1 MRDSPKVVYR
11 GNAKKNWNNNSSF
24 KTSGDL
30 PYENNGENV
39 HPNNQPQNPSQNITN
54 DPDEDDDNSN
64 WKIYRKSD
72 FLMTLKIE
80 NHFKISFGLIVKKKY

>member
-39 HPNNQPQNPSQNITN
+39 HPNSQPQNPSQNITN
-54 DPDEDDDNSN
+54 DPDEDDDNTVIGKYIESLTS
-64 WKIYRKSD
+64 WWPWR
-72 FLMTLKIE
+72 LKIILKF
-80 NHFKISFGLIVKKKY
+80 HLG